1 MSFNLVIN
9 SWSVNEYEEIL
20 GNLSIHM
27 NQKKILSVNTDIEF
41 LIDQFYQCYIALI
54 EEKDFL
60 LSLQNCEVVLEIQR
74 VDQFIRI
81 KKGRKDLA
89 KVPIKD
95 FLTGLLSFLKKATQG
110 FLDQAGL
117 LPYSLRIVSKNI
129 GVIEPYHSNL
139 CQRLVDC
146 APYYSNPIFTEFES
160 TTKHILKW
168 SALGNFFNRSSYVSM
183 SKKFMIRSIFGEEMF
198 ALDLQT
204 KRLKWSQKLVDD
216 YMPNAF
222 LETDQSII
230 VWNDAH
236 EDDIDDVK
244 MIAYNIETGS
254 VLWKKDWSKRVL
266 NAQLLSD
273 NKLTILLEDSFSCID
288 ITTGKLVGNTSIDI
302 KPSEIY
308 YDLDANYVIMAGSPI
323 DDEYELYLQAID
335 LYSSKVLW
343 TKNIPFCPNAPSS
356 INKHGFFNVT
366 EDRIQCW
373 SFNKN
378 CCTLQLEE
386 PLLHQEEPLFIDF
399 FESALLLC
407 SIDYNF
413 EGSQTIVRIFDRTT
427 LKERKHFVL
436 KGQQEIPSTLMNE
449 KIIVPLEK
457 GQIYL
462 IDLKKE
468 ELSKRFELIDEI
480 EEKPL
485 VCNDFVFV
493 SAKSGHLK
501 AIHMTSEQV
510 EMDVKLPRELFG
522 TGSIQSVCHSEL
534 EGYYFVSADG
544 SIFNIA

>member
-1 MSFNLVIN
+1 
-9 SWSVNEYEEIL
+9 
-20 GNLSIHM
+20 M

-160 TTKHILKW
+160 TTKHSLKW

-204 KRLKWSQKLVDD
+204 KRLKWSQRLVDD
-216 YMPNAF
+216 YIPNAF

-302 KPSEIY
+302 KPSETY
-308 YDLDANYVIMAGSPI
+308 YDLDADYVIMAGSPI

-335 LYSSKVLW
+335 LYSYKVLW

-366 EDRIQCW
+366 EDSIQCW

-413 EGSQTIVRIFDRTT
+413 EGSQTIVLIFDRIT

-436 KGQQEIPSTLMNE
+436 KGQQEIPCTLMNE
-449 KIIVPLEK
+449 KMIVPLEK

-510 EMDVKLPRELFG
+510 EMDVKLPREVFG
-522 TGSIQSVCHSEL
+522 TGSIQSVFHSEL

>member
-9 SWSVNEYEEIL
+9 SWSVNEYEEIV
-20 GNLSIHM
+20 GNLSIRM
-27 NQKKILSVNTDIEF
+27 NQKKVLSVNTDIEF

-60 LSLQNCEVVLEIQR
+60 LSLQNCEVVLEIER

-95 FLTGLLSFLKKATQG
+95 FLTELLSFLKKATQG
-110 FLDQAGL
+110 FLDQAGQL
-117 LPYSLRIVSKNI
+117 SYSLRMVSENI
-129 GVIEPYHSNL
+129 AMIDLHHSNL

-160 TTKHILKW
+160 TTKHSLKW
-168 SALGNFFNRSSYVSM
+168 SALGNFFNQSSYVSM

-244 MIAYNIETGS
+244 MIAYNIKTGS

-288 ITTGKLVGNTSIDI
+288 ITTGKLVGNMSIDI

-335 LYSSKVLW
+335 LYSYKVLW

-366 EDRIQCW
+366 EDSIQCW

-449 KIIVPLEK
+449 KMIVPLEK

-468 ELSKRFELIDEI
+468 ELIKRFELIDEI